1 VDTSYA
7 LTAPTS
13 LLDSSEL
20 HLMTS
25 IMLRATSL
33 EDTSFKMKKRNTTI
47 TMIRR
52 KKRKRK
58 RKKRMIGTLVAFL
71 IDQDSPHYVK
81 YYMMYVCKSSCF
93 ECCNV

>member
-1 VDTSYA
+1 
-7 LTAPTS
+7 
-13 LLDSSEL
+13 
-20 HLMTS
+20 MTS

-58 RKKRMIGTLVAFL
+58 KREIGTSTSAAFL
-71 IDQDSPHYVK
+71 IDQEPH
-81 YYMMYVCKSSCF
+81 C
-93 ECCNV
+93 